1 MPNLTICNE
10 QKITSYTSAR
20 RKPRTGPLKYRV
32 KIFNEYARMKSRIGA
47 QKYWLT
53 IFTEK
58 ISRTPRAKYWL
69 TVSMTK
75 KLPIVIVPE
84 DSQEQVHKNIG

>member
-1 MPNLTICNE
+1 MANKSLTTYRKNHDRLRKKIMANRTICNE

-20 RKPRTGPLKYRV
+20 RKPRTGALKYRV
-32 KIFNEYARMKSRIGA
+32 KIFNEYARIKSRIGA

-58 ISRTPRAKYWL
+58 ISRTPA
-69 TVSMTK
+69 
-75 KLPIVIVPE
+75 
-84 DSQEQVHKNIG
+84 Q